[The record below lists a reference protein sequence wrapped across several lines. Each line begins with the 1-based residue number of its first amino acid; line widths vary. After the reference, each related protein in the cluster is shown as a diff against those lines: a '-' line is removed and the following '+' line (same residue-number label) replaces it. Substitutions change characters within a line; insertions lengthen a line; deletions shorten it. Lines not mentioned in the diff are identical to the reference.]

1 MNKAKLFNL
10 LYNLAILANVAVGFF
25 KIHWAIIVVFVVI
38 HAMLR
43 FGYLNAQSQATD
55 STTQTVIA
63 PPLIRNIASVI
74 TAIIVAGV
82 AYGVGFGLALLVA

>member
-10 LYNLAILANVAVGFF
+10 LYNLAILANLAVGFF
-25 KIHWAIIVVFVVI
+25 KIHWAIIVVFVMI

-43 FGYLNAQSQATD
+43 FGYLNAQSQAND
-55 STTQTVIA
+55 GTTQTVIA

-74 TAIIVAGV
+74 TAIIMAGV
-82 AYGVGFGLALLVA
+82 AYGIGFGLALLVA

>member
-10 LYNLAILANVAVGFF
+10 LYNLAILANLAVGFF
-25 KIHWAIIVVFVVI
+25 KIHWAIIVVFVMI
-38 HAMLR
+38 HAVLR
-43 FGYLNAQSQATD
+43 FGYLNAQSQAHD
-55 STTQTVIA
+55 GTTQTTIA

-82 AYGVGFGLALLVA
+82 AYGIGFGLALLVA

>member
-10 LYNLAILANVAVGFF
+10 LYNLAILANLAVGFF
-25 KIHWAIIVVFVVI
+25 KIHWAIVVVFVVI
-38 HAMLR
+38 HAVLR
-43 FGYLNAQSQATD
+43 FGYLNAQSQAHD
-55 STTQTVIA
+55 SATQTTIA

-82 AYGVGFGLALLVA
+82 AYGIGFGLALLVA